1 MEGTVV
7 NKNHNFLK
15 LVSFVLAYVI
25 LMTVGLLS
33 VYGINDKTSIVREVL
48 QGTLVELVGVIITI
62 ILYVF
67 VLRKTFTASAEYKL
81 TYSNKNVILGIFF
94 ACPLIVF
101 LKVNIF
107 YNLSNIF
114 QPIEITSWHE
124 ISEDL
129 LTLPLC
135 AILGPVFEEFCCRVM
150 CISVFKSKKG
160 KIIAL
165 IFTTFLFAI
174 CHGAN
179 FVIHLPG
186 GLIFG
191 IVFIVSQN
199 IMLVIVL
206 HMAWNTATY
215 IVPDLSQAVSLL
227 MPQETH
233 GIWGSPIIAVAIFVI
248 AFIVGVIMIV
258 KNINKEKENTPFS
271 TTTFVK

>member
-1 MEGTVV
+1 M
-7 NKNHNFLK
+7 
-15 LVSFVLAYVI
+15 
-25 LMTVGLLS
+25 
-33 VYGINDKTSIVREVL
+33 
-48 QGTLVELVGVIITI
+48 
-62 ILYVF
+62 
-67 VLRKTFTASAEYKL
+67 
-81 TYSNKNVILGIFF
+81 
-94 ACPLIVF
+94 
-101 LKVNIF
+101 
-107 YNLSNIF
+107 
-114 QPIEITSWHE
+114 
-124 ISEDL
+124 
-129 LTLPLC
+129 TLPLC

-227 MPQETH
+227 MPQETR

-258 KNINKEKENTPFS
+258 KNINNEKERHF
-271 TTTFVK
+271 